1 VNNEQV
7 KVIIVDDHQL
17 FREGVKR
24 ILDFEE
30 EFVVVAE
37 GESGSEV
44 ISLVETHQP
53 DIVLMDISMPQVNG
67 VEATKR
73 LLEVYPDVRVI
84 ILSIHDDETY
94 VMHPLGAGAVG
105 YLLKEMAT
113 DELVNAIRSV
123 CREGGYV
130 HPKVTPNLLQEYRRL
145 MKMKQ
150 TMASQPVEKRV
161 AEAPLHVL
169 TRRECEV
176 LQLLADGF
184 SNRAIRD
191 TLYISEKTV
200 KNHVSS
206 ILRKMNVPDR
216 TGAVVESIR
225 RSSNCRKERISS
237 VSHYRVGS
245 VERIKRYIRST

>member
-1 VNNEQV
+1 
-7 KVIIVDDHQL
+7 
-17 FREGVKR
+17 
-24 ILDFEE
+24 
-30 EFVVVAE
+30 
-37 GESGSEV
+37 
-44 ISLVETHQP
+44 
-53 DIVLMDISMPQVNG
+53 
-67 VEATKR
+67 
-73 LLEVYPDVRVI
+73 
-84 ILSIHDDETY
+84 
-94 VMHPLGAGAVG
+94 MHALGAGAVG

-123 CREGGYV
+123 YREGGYV

-184 SNRAIRD
+184 SNRAISD

-225 RSSNCRKERISS
+225 RGW
-237 VSHYRVGS
+237 VV
-245 VERIKRYIRST
+245 V

>member
-1 VNNEQV
+1 MNNEQV
-7 KVIIVDDHQL
+7 KVVIIDDHQL

-24 ILDFEE
+24 ILDFEQ
-30 EFVVVAE
+30 EFIVVAE
-37 GESGSEV
+37 GESGADV
-44 ISLVETHQP
+44 IPLVEAHQP
-53 DIVLMDISMPQVNG
+53 DIVLMDINMPKVNG

-73 LLEVYPDVRVI
+73 LMEVHPEVRVI

-94 VMHPLGAGAVG
+94 VMHALGAGAVG

-123 CREGGYV
+123 YREGGYV

-150 TMASQPVEKRV
+150 TMSSQPIEKRV

-184 SNRAIRD
+184 SNRAISD
-191 TLYISEKTV
+191 TLFISEKTV

-216 TGAVVESIR
+216 TSAVVEAIR
-225 RSSNCRKERISS
+225 RGW
-237 VSHYRVGS
+237 VV
-245 VERIKRYIRST
+245 VV